1 VSAAP
6 QGSAPE
12 TVLVTGATGFIGRHL
27 CRALAADGAR
37 VRALVRDPAAPLD
50 PGVEAAPVAGLHDR
64 DGLRRAA
71 AGCGA
76 VVHLAARVHVMHDTA
91 ADPLAE
97 FRRVNVEGTETL
109 LDAAWEEGVRRF
121 VYASSVKAVG
131 ERSGAPWTEEVE
143 PAPVDPYGISKLEAE
158 RLVRA
163 RAVERGMHAPV
174 LRFPLV
180 YGPGVGANMLQL
192 FRLVDRGVPLPLG
205 AVRNRRSL
213 AYVGNVAAAVQAV
226 LATPAAA
233 HETFFVADGP
243 ALSTPELVRA
253 IAAALG
259 RPARLV
265 PVPPALLRVMGR
277 AGDALGVRA
286 MSSDVVQRLL
296 DSLALDPSKLARVTG
311 RRPPFTPAR
320 GLEATAAW
328 YRNARGAK

>member
-1 VSAAP
+1 VSAPRAD
-6 QGSAPE
+6 AAE

-27 CRALAADGAR
+27 CRALAAGGAR
-37 VRALVRDPAAPLD
+37 VRALVRDPAARLD
-50 PGVEAAPVAGLHDR
+50 PGIEAAPAAGLHDR
-64 DGLRRAA
+64 DALRRAA

-76 VVHLAARVHVMHDTA
+76 VVHLAARVHVMNDTA

-97 FRRVNVEGTETL
+97 FRRVNVEGTGTL

-131 ERSGAPWTEEVE
+131 ERSDAPWTEEVE
-143 PAPVDPYGISKLEAE
+143 PAPVDPYGVSKLEAE

-163 RAVERGMHAPV
+163 RALERGMHAPV

-205 AVRNRRSL
+205 RVRNRRSL
-213 AYVGNVAAAVQAV
+213 GYVGNVVAAVQGV

-259 RPARLV
+259 RPARLL
-265 PVPPALLRVMGR
+265 PVPPALLRAMGA
-277 AGDALGVRA
+277 AGDAVGVRA
-286 MSSDVVQRLL
+286 LGSAVVHRLL
-296 DSLALDPSKLARVTG
+296 DSLALDVSKLERVTG
-311 RRPPFTPAR
+311 RRPPFTAAQ

-328 YRNARGAK
+328 YRASRGAP